1 MVRIYIREVVIRSPE
16 RFGGISVLYRGHRRG
31 SGGPPG
37 GVTSS
42 GGPYGLYGEG
52 NQPKWA
58 GAPQPLGP
66 MRLGLG
72 GNPKGGAPL
81 LGGQAPLPLAA
92 APPLDLI

>member
-1 MVRIYIREVVIRSPE
+1 MVKIYIWEVIIRSPE
-16 RFGGISVLYRGHRRG
+16 VFGGMPVLYRGHRRG
-31 SGGPPG
+31 SKGPPG
-37 GVTSS
+37 GATSS

-58 GAPQPLGP
+58 GAPHPLGP

-81 LGGQAPLPLAA
+81 LGGQAPSLAA